1 MLYEGGQYNYIFL
14 SRLHRLVSTLESLIE
29 QIEDDQKE
37 KALELNLVG
46 YRCYLKTKSELGD
59 AEIQYLYGDAL
70 YNGLFG
76 FEEDD
81 EQASE
86 WIFKSAD
93 QGNFEAIYKLHT
105 WDYAGLCGLEE
116 NEPKALELLT
126 AASEGGYL
134 EAQLR
139 LAGWYK
145 DGIVVSQDPKKAFQ
159 LYKSASDA
167 GSNEAKLELAF
178 CYVMV
183 GIKQNKKTA
192 FGLVTDAAEGGS
204 ITGQRLLG
212 VYYSHAIGTKENMDN
227 ALKWWHSAAAKDDA
241 FSIYLIGKCYLTG
254 DGVEKDP
261 SQAYEWF
268 ERAVALEEHGS
279 DDARFCRLLQYY
291 GSGCEEDD
299 DAAYIN
305 FSLAHEA
312 GVERAAYYVGACNY
326 WGQGT
331 SKNYIKAAE
340 HFEECAESDP
350 DAAFYLGECHRNGT
364 GRKKDYKQAFEWYLK
379 SAEGEV
385 HNAQMAIGRA
395 FYLGEG
401 VAEDNV
407 EAMKWLVG

>member
-1 MLYEGGQYNYIFL
+1 
-14 SRLHRLVSTLESLIE
+14 
-29 QIEDDQKE
+29 
-37 KALELNLVG
+37 
-46 YRCYLKTKSELGD
+46 
-59 AEIQYLYGDAL
+59 
-70 YNGLFG
+70 
-76 FEEDD
+76 
-81 EQASE
+81 
-86 WIFKSAD
+86 
-93 QGNFEAIYKLHT
+93 
-105 WDYAGLCGLEE
+105 
-116 NEPKALELLT
+116 
-126 AASEGGYL
+126 
-134 EAQLR
+134 
-139 LAGWYK
+139 
-145 DGIVVSQDPKKAFQ
+145 
-159 LYKSASDA
+159 
-167 GSNEAKLELAF
+167 
-178 CYVMV
+178 
-183 GIKQNKKTA
+183 
-192 FGLVTDAAEGGS
+192 
-204 ITGQRLLG
+204 
-212 VYYSHAIGTKENMDN
+212 MDN
-227 ALKWWHSAAAKDDA
+227 ALKWWLSAAARTMHFQFISLVSA
-241 FSIYLIGKCYLTG
+241 TPTG

-279 DDARFCRLLQYY
+279 DEARFCLGFCQYY

-331 SKNYIKAAE
+331 SKNYIEAAE

-385 HNAQMAIGRA
+385 DNAQMAIGRA

-407 EAMKWLVG
+407 EAVKWLDLAAEQENAEAQYYLGECHLKGFGVAENLERGIELLRASAAQGNTDAITMLHENGFELEEGLQSEAAQKTGPVIEVFGEFDPELHVILQNITEQ